1 MTSRQVPT
9 RARTWFRLTGWI
21 ALLLVCQQPV
31 QGLAQAVSPDYRLR
45 PGDEILISVPSRPEL
60 DRRLSLDATGRATIP
75 QVGEVS
81 LGGLTLEEAAEV
93 LRQRL
98 RLFYPAID
106 EVEVMPFTTAQ
117 IRIYVIG
124 AVADSGQYQFTV
136 LPTIWELLRAAG
148 GPADEADLRHA
159 RVVRVVDGKTT
170 VIPVDLS
177 QVIESGRVADVA
189 LQGGDTLV
197 VPALRV
203 GVSAVPARLGVQVFG
218 AVATPAVVP
227 IEEPTELVDVLMLA
241 GSPTVTADLK
251 KVYWVRRLQAG
262 FESTEVNVRQYLEQG
277 DPVGNPLIYPGDT
290 VEVPVTRPS
299 WAAANLPLILG
310 LLATTATIILAYD
323 RLVND

>member
-159 RVVRVVDGKTT
+159 RVVRIAHTLAPQRLVDRHLLALLLKLLLRQRLGIA
-170 VIPVDLS
+170 VLGLAGLAQVDL
-177 QVIESGRVADVA
+177 D
-189 LQGGDTLV
+189 
-197 VPALRV
+197 
-203 GVSAVPARLGVQVFG
+203 
-218 AVATPAVVP
+218 
-227 IEEPTELVDVLMLA
+227 EP
-241 GSPTVTADLK
+241 
-251 KVYWVRRLQAG
+251 
-262 FESTEVNVRQYLEQG
+262 
-277 DPVGNPLIYPGDT
+277 
-290 VEVPVTRPS
+290 RP
-299 WAAANLPLILG
+299 
-310 LLATTATIILAYD
+310 
-323 RLVND
+323 